1 MKKEKTKVKNKEATE
16 KALNKTE
23 VSIHQEENAQTIIE
37 REIAKKKVQFSDF
50 LQYVI
55 SVYGIDI
62 YRNRKKLETLV
73 RDFYMGEE
81 RMKRVYIRAIADDVI
96 AEKMY
101 KIFNKTQ
108 EERENYYN
116 KMISYF
122 SEFNFCRKDVSKQI
136 VDSFAVGMSLN
147 IKDKDIEWLWKEAV

>member
-1 MKKEKTKVKNKEATE
+1 MKCEKCGAEFVPPKNWTGV
-16 KALNKTE
+16 LTMCPFCGT
-23 VSIHQEENAQTIIE
+23 TIFCE
-37 REIAKKKVQFSDF
+37 RIAKKKVQFSDF